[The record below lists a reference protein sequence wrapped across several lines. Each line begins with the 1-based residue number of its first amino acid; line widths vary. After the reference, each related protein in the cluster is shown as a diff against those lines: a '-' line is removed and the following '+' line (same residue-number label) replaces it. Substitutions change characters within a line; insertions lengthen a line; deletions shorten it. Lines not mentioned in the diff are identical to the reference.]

1 MKLDQLLQ
9 SLLVTSA
16 VVFFISTPAK
26 TEEIQKD
33 GISKYSVDRVGKS
46 SNAKKVAGTKSPVLV
61 SNFRKPRTFQPS
73 TASSVD
79 KANLHEPGKNILQ
92 LSEIKFPSTSARMLV
107 QTPTNSP
114 NPESTG
120 GEQQIVLI
128 TGVKA
133 NPTDKGLEIVLQTSQ
148 ARNLQVVNRSS
159 GNNFIADIP
168 NAQLQQA
175 SGDAFKF
182 SSEKPV
188 EGITEITV
196 TNLNANTVRIIASSE
211 TALPKVE
218 LFDSA
223 QGLIFGLAPAASTA
237 QKPQTKP
244 EETPSEVE
252 KPASETP
259 SQKPSQDDE
268 PIELMVTAER
278 SGYRVPNSSTATKTD
293 TPLRDIPQ
301 SIQVIPQQVL
311 EDRNV
316 RELREAL
323 ETAGGVTSQGARGT
337 SVFGE
342 NFQIRGFDVRD
353 SIFRDGIPTISL
365 GVLTTSDIE
374 SVEILKGPASVLFGQ
389 GEPGGVINLVSKQ
402 PLFEP
407 FASTSF
413 TVGSFDTYRGAIDLS
428 GPLNDSKTVRYR
440 LNASY
445 DNYGSFRD
453 FVDGDRF
460 SISPTVTWDISPDT
474 SLNVYAR
481 YVTERETI
489 DEGLPETSNGVVD
502 IPRSRFLNEDFGEFE
517 QEQFNIGY
525 TLNHK
530 FNEDWSIRHALQY
543 LEYEPIRYYPYFDS
557 FDEATGE
564 LSRIELASDETY
576 RRFFTNADVTG
587 KFKTGSIQH
596 KLLFGVEY
604 RRNTEDPSF
613 QFSDP
618 YPSINVFNPVYTR
631 TPFEIAPDFFRDDR
645 VEQIGIYL
653 QDQIDLLPNLK
664 VLAGIRY
671 DSADQFR
678 TERNLGEPRT
688 EFEQTDSAW
697 SPRFGIVYQ
706 PIPPLSLYASYTRS
720 FNPSFGTNRNN
731 GEPFKPETGRQ
742 FEIGA
747 KADLSDSLSLTLA
760 AFDIRK
766 QNISTTDPDN
776 IAFEIQTGEQTSR
789 GFELNL
795 GGEISRGWKI
805 TAAYT
810 YLDAF
815 VSEDNTDIE
824 GNRLAKVPEN
834 QFSLWTTYEIQK
846 GNLKGLGFGLG
857 LFYVGERQR
866 DLDNTYTLPSYFR
879 TDAALFYK
887 RDNWRAQLNI
897 ENLFDIDYFRSANY
911 SFVGGGVNPGKP
923 FAVSASFA
931 IDF

>member
-1 MKLDQLLQ
+1 MIKKWLLRGW
-9 SLLVTSA
+9 
-16 VVFFISTPAK
+16 F
-26 TEEIQKD
+26 
-33 GISKYSVDRVGKS
+33 G
-46 SNAKKVAGTKSPVLV
+46 AGTVLLMVTPTFAQTITNKEIPQVSEVEQFAKS
-61 SNFRKPRTFQPS
+61 
-73 TASSVD
+73 AS
-79 KANLHEPGKNILQ
+79 L
-92 LSEIKFPSTSARMLV
+92 LV
-107 QTPTNSP
+107 QTPTTNNPPVSP
-114 NPESTG
+114 LRKG
-120 GEQQIVLI
+120 GLRGDLVLI

-133 NPTDKGLEIVLQTSQ
+133 NPRDNGLEIVLQTSL
-148 ARNLQVVNRSS
+148 ARQLQVVNRSS

-168 NAQLQQA
+168 NAQLQQ
-175 SGDAFKF
+175 STGNEFKF

-196 TNLNANTVRIIASSE
+196 TNLDANTVRITATGE
-211 TALPKVE
+211 TALPKVD
-218 LFDSA
+218 LFDSG
-223 QGLIFGLAPAASTA
+223 QGLIFGLAPAESTA

-244 EETPSEVE
+244 EQTTSE
-252 KPASETP
+252 A
-259 SQKPSQDDE
+259 QKPTIDTPQKKPTTQQDDT
-268 PIELMVTAER
+268 IELVVTGER

-301 SIQVIPQQVL
+301 SIQVIPRQVL

-316 RELREAL
+316 RELRDAI
-323 ETAGGVTSQGARGT
+323 ETAGGVTSTGGRSS

-342 NFQIRGFDVRD
+342 NFQIRGFQVSD
-353 SIFRDGIPTISL
+353 SIFRDGIPSTSL

-374 SVEILKGPASVLFGQ
+374 SVEILKGPASVLFGS
-389 GEPGGVINLVSKQ
+389 GEPGGVINLVSKK

-407 FASTSF
+407 FSSTSF
-413 TVGSFDTYRGAIDLS
+413 TVGSFDTYGWAIDVS
-428 GPLNDSKTVRYR
+428 SPLNDSKTVRYR

-445 DNYGSFRD
+445 DDYGSFRD
-453 FVDGDRF
+453 FVDGDRL

-474 SLNVYAR
+474 SLNVYAK
-481 YVTERETI
+481 YVTERETV
-489 DEGLPETSNGVVD
+489 DEGLPETSDGVVD
-502 IPRSRFLNEDFGEFE
+502 IPRDRFLNEDFGEFE
-517 QEQFNIGY
+517 QEQFNVGY

-530 FNEDWSIRHALQY
+530 FNEDWSVRHALQY
-543 LEYEPIRYYPYFDS
+543 LEYEPSRFYPFFDT
-557 FDEATGE
+557 FDEATGD
-564 LSRIELASDETY
+564 LSRVEYATDETY
-576 RRFFTNADVTG
+576 RRFFTNADVIG

-604 RRNTEDPSF
+604 RRNTQDPSF
-613 QFSDP
+613 QFSEP

-631 TPFEIAPDFFRDDR
+631 RTYEIAPDFFRDDKIT
-645 VEQIGIYL
+645 QIAVYL

-671 DSADQFR
+671 DSAEQFR
-678 TERNLGEPRT
+678 TVRNLGEPRE
-688 EFEQTDSAW
+688 EFEQTDSSW

-706 PIPPLSLYASYTRS
+706 PIKLLSLYASYTRS
-720 FNPSFGTNRNN
+720 FNPSFGASRNN
-731 GEPFKPETGRQ
+731 GEPFEPETGQQ
-742 FEIGA
+742 FEVGA
-747 KADLSDSLSLTLA
+747 KADLTDKLSLTLA

-776 IAFEIQTGEQTSR
+776 IAFSIQTGEQTSR

-795 GGEISRGWKI
+795 GGEISPGWKI

-815 VSEDNTDIE
+815 VTEDNTDIE

-846 GNLKGLGFGLG
+846 GNLAGLGFGLG

-866 DLDNTYTLPSYFR
+866 DLDNTYELPSYFR
-879 TDAALFYK
+879 TDTALFYK
-887 RDNWRAQLNI
+887 KDNWRAQLNI
-897 ENLFDIDYFRSANY
+897 ENLFDINYFRSANY

-923 FAVSASFA
+923 LAVTASFA

>member
-1 MKLDQLLQ
+1 MIQKWLLCGWFGAGTILLMVTPTFAQTVTDKEIPQLSEVEQ
-9 SLLVTSA
+9 FAKSASLLVQGTTPNNSA
-16 VVFFISTPAK
+16 
-26 TEEIQKD
+26 Q
-33 GISKYSVDRVGKS
+33 
-46 SNAKKVAGTKSPVLV
+46 
-61 SNFRKPRTFQPS
+61 
-73 TASSVD
+73 
-79 KANLHEPGKNILQ
+79 
-92 LSEIKFPSTSARMLV
+92 
-107 QTPTNSP
+107 
-114 NPESTG
+114 NPQG
-120 GEQQIVLI
+120 GIVLI

-148 ARNLQVVNRSS
+148 AKQLQVINRSS
-159 GNNFIADIP
+159 VNNFIADIP
-168 NAQLQQA
+168 NAQLQQTT
-175 SGDAFKF
+175 GDAFKF
-182 SSEKPV
+182 SSEKPL

-196 TNLNANTVRIIASSE
+196 TNLNANTVRITATGE

-218 LFDSA
+218 LFDSG

-237 QKPQTKP
+237 QKPDSKPTQTQP
-244 EETPSEVE
+244 EVE
-252 KPASETP
+252 KPTSETP
-259 SQKPSQDDE
+259 SKKPSQEDE
-268 PIELMVTAER
+268 LIELVVTGER

-301 SIQVIPQQVL
+301 SIQVIPRQVL

-316 RELREAL
+316 RELRDAL
-323 ETAGGVTSQGARGT
+323 ETAGGVTTLGARST
-337 SVFGE
+337 SGFGE
-342 NFQIRGFDVRD
+342 NFQIRGFNVRD
-353 SIFRDGIPTISL
+353 SIFRDGIPSTSL
-365 GVLTTSDIE
+365 GVLTTTDIE
-374 SVEILKGPASVLFGQ
+374 SVEILKGPASVLFGA
-389 GEPGGVINLVSKQ
+389 GEPGGIINLVSKK

-407 FASTSF
+407 YYSTSF

-460 SISPTVTWDISPDT
+460 SITPTVTWDISPDT

-481 YVTERETI
+481 YVTEQETV

-502 IPRSRFLNEDFGEFE
+502 VPRDRFFGEDFNEFE

-530 FNEDWSIRHALQY
+530 FNEDWSVRHALQY
-543 LEYEPIRYYPYFDS
+543 LEYDPLRYYAFLVGTV
-557 FDEATGE
+557 DETTGD
-564 LSRIELASDETY
+564 LSRLEYAAGGTY
-576 RRFFTNADVTG
+576 RRFFTNADVIG
-587 KFKTGSIQH
+587 KFKTGSIEH

-604 RRNTEDPSF
+604 RRNTEEPSF
-613 QFSDP
+613 QFSNS

-631 TPFEIAPDFFRDDR
+631 RPFEIAPDFFRNDKIT
-645 VEQIGIYL
+645 QIAVYL

-664 VLAGIRY
+664 VLAGVRY
-671 DSADQFR
+671 DSFDQFR
-678 TERNLGEPRT
+678 TVRNLGEPRE

-706 PIPPLSLYASYTRS
+706 PIQPLSLYASYTRS
-720 FNPSFGTNRNN
+720 FNPSFGTSRNN
-731 GEPFKPETGRQ
+731 GEPFEPEKGRQ
-742 FEIGA
+742 FEVGA
-747 KADLSDSLSLTLA
+747 KADLTDKLSLTLA

-766 QNISTTDPDN
+766 QNISTDDPN
-776 IAFEIQTGEQTSR
+776 NPAFSIQTGERTSR

-795 GGEISRGWKI
+795 GGEISPGWKM

-824 GNRLAKVPEN
+824 GNRIDNVPEN
-834 QFSLWTTYEIQK
+834 QFSLWTTYEIPK

-857 LFYVGERQR
+857 LFYVGSRQR
-866 DLDNTYTLPSYFR
+866 DLDNTYELPSYFR

-911 SFVGGGVNPGKP
+911 SSVGKGVNPGKP
-923 FAVSASFA
+923 LAVTASFA

>member
-1 MKLDQLLQ
+1 
-9 SLLVTSA
+9 
-16 VVFFISTPAK
+16 
-26 TEEIQKD
+26 
-33 GISKYSVDRVGKS
+33 
-46 SNAKKVAGTKSPVLV
+46 
-61 SNFRKPRTFQPS
+61 
-73 TASSVD
+73 
-79 KANLHEPGKNILQ
+79 
-92 LSEIKFPSTSARMLV
+92 MLV

-114 NPESTG
+114 TPESTSG
-120 GEQQIVLI
+120 KQQVVLI

-133 NPTDKGLEIVLQTSQ
+133 NPTDKGLEVILQTSQ
-148 ARNLQVVNRSS
+148 ARELQVVNRSS
-159 GNNFIADIP
+159 GNNFIADIT

-175 SGDAFKF
+175 TGDTFKF
-182 SSEKPV
+182 SSEKPI

-196 TNLNANTVRIIASSE
+196 TNLDANTVRITATGE

-218 LFDSA
+218 LFDSG

-237 QKPQTKP
+237 QKPDSKP

-259 SQKPSQDDE
+259 SQKPSQEDE
-268 PIELMVTAER
+268 PIELVVTAER
-278 SGYRVPNSSTATKTD
+278 DGYRVPNSSTATKTD

-301 SIQVIPQQVL
+301 SIQVIPRQVL

-316 RELREAL
+316 RELRDAI
-323 ETAGGVTSQGARGT
+323 ETAGGVTSTGARG
-337 SVFGE
+337 SSAFGE
-342 NFQIRGFDVRD
+342 NFQIRGFAVGDR
-353 SIFRDGIPTISL
+353 IFRDGIPSTSL
-365 GVLTTSDIE
+365 GVLTTNDIE

-389 GEPGGVINLVSKQ
+389 GEPGGIINLVSKK

-407 FASTSF
+407 FSSTSF
-413 TVGSFDTYRGAIDLS
+413 TVGSFDTYGWAIDVS
-428 GPLNDSKTVRYR
+428 SPLNDSKTVRYR

-453 FVDGDRF
+453 FVDGDRL
-460 SISPTVTWDISPDT
+460 SISPTVTWDISPET

-489 DEGLPETSNGVVD
+489 DDGLPETSNGVVD
-502 IPRSRFLNEDFGEFE
+502 IPRNRFLNEDFGEFE

-530 FNEDWSIRHALQY
+530 FNDDWSVRHALQY
-543 LEYEPIRYYPYFDS
+543 LEYDPTRYYPSFVD

-564 LSRIELASDETY
+564 LTREAYAAGGTY
-576 RRFFTNADVTG
+576 RRFYTNADVIG
-587 KFKTGSIQH
+587 KFNTGSIKH
-596 KLLFGVEY
+596 KILAGIDY
-604 RRNTEDPSF
+604 RRNTQDPTF
-613 QFSDP
+613 QFAE

-631 TPFEIAPDFFRDDR
+631 DPFEIRPTLFQD
-645 VEQIGIYL
+645 ENITQIGIYL
-653 QDQIDLLPNLK
+653 QDQIELLPNLK
-664 VLAGIRY
+664 VLAGVRY
-671 DSADQFR
+671 DSVDEFYDG
-678 TERNLGEPRT
+678 RNEDGEL
-688 EFEQTDSAW
+688 EYEEEYSHSAW

-706 PIPPLSLYASYTRS
+706 PVQPVSLYASYTRS
-720 FNPSFGTNRNN
+720 FTPGYGITAN
-731 GEPFKPETGRQ
+731 GEPFDPERGRQ
-742 FEIGA
+742 FEVGA
-747 KADLSDSLSLTLA
+747 KVDLSDKLSLTLA

-766 QNISTTDPDN
+766 QNVSTDDPDN
-776 IAFEIQTGEQTSR
+776 LGFSIQTGEQTSR
-789 GFELNL
+789 GIELNL
-795 GGEISRGWKI
+795 GGEISPGWKM

-866 DLDNTYTLPSYFR
+866 DLDNTYELGSYFR

-887 RDNWRAQLNI
+887 KDNWRAQLNI

-923 FAVSASFA
+923 FAVTASFA

>member
-1 MKLDQLLQ
+1 MGFKRQ
-9 SLLVTSA
+9 SVWGLI
-16 VVFFISTPAK
+16 F
-26 TEEIQKD
+26 
-33 GISKYSVDRVGKS
+33 
-46 SNAKKVAGTKSPVLV
+46 
-61 SNFRKPRTFQPS
+61 
-73 TASSVD
+73 TASVFVLMIQPAFAETGNKSR
-79 KANLHEPGKNILQ
+79 KISQQPQEKPSN
-92 LSEIKFPSTSARMLV
+92 SE
-107 QTPTNSP
+107 QDNQ
-114 NPESTG
+114 G
-120 GEQQIVLI
+120 GIVLI

-133 NPTDKGLEIVLQTSQ
+133 NPTDNGLEIVLQTSLAKQ
-148 ARNLQVVNRSS
+148 LQVINRSS

-175 SGDAFKF
+175 TGDAFKF

-196 TNLNANTVRIIASSE
+196 TNLDGNTVRITATGQ

-218 LFDSA
+218 LFDSG

-237 QKPQTKP
+237 QKPDSKP

-259 SQKPSQDDE
+259 SQKPSQEDE
-268 PIELMVTAER
+268 TIELLVSGER

-301 SIQVIPQQVL
+301 SIQVIPKQVL

-316 RELREAL
+316 TELTDAL
-323 ETAGGVTSQGARGT
+323 ETAGGVTSLGARGS

-342 NFQIRGFDVRD
+342 GFQIRGFNVDGG
-353 SIFRDGIPTISL
+353 IFRDGIPTTSL
-365 GVLTTSDIE
+365 GVLSTSDIE

-389 GEPGGVINLVSKQ
+389 GEPGGIINLVSKQ

-407 FASTSF
+407 YYSTSF

-445 DNYGSFRD
+445 DDYGSFRD

-460 SISPTVTWDISPDT
+460 SITPTVTWDISPDT

-489 DEGLPETSNGVVD
+489 DLGLAETSDGVVD
-502 IPRSRFLNEDFGEFE
+502 VPRDRFLGEDFGEFE
-517 QEQFNIGY
+517 QDQFNIGY

-530 FNEDWSIRHALQY
+530 FNEDWSVRHALQY
-543 LEYEPIRYYPYFDS
+543 LEYDPLRYNPLYDS

-564 LSRIELASDETY
+564 LSRTEYAAGGTY
-576 RRFFTNADVTG
+576 RRFFTNADVIG

-596 KLLFGVEY
+596 KLLFGAEY

-613 QFSDP
+613 QFSNP

-631 TPFEIAPDFFRDDR
+631 RPYQIAPEFFRDDK
-645 VEQIGIYL
+645 VTQIGIYL

-678 TERNLGEPRT
+678 TVRNLGEPRE

-706 PIPPLSLYASYTRS
+706 PIQPLSLYASYTRS
-720 FNPSFGTNRNN
+720 FAPSFGASRNN
-731 GEPFKPETGRQ
+731 GEPFEPETGRQ
-742 FEIGA
+742 FEVGA
-747 KADLSDSLSLTLA
+747 KADLSDTLSLTLA
-760 AFDIRK
+760 AFEIRK
-766 QNISTTDPDN
+766 QNISTTDPNN
-776 IAFEIQTGEQTSR
+776 IAFSIQTGEQTSR
-789 GFELNL
+789 GVELNL
-795 GGEISRGWKI
+795 GGEISPGWKM

-824 GNRLAKVPEN
+824 GNQLPGVPEN
-834 QFSLWTTYEIQK
+834 QLSLWTTYEIQK
-846 GNLKGLGFGLG
+846 GNFAGLGFGLG
-857 LFYVGERQR
+857 LFYVGSRQR
-866 DLDNTYTLPSYFR
+866 DLDNTYKLPSYFR

-897 ENLFDIDYFRSANY
+897 ENLFDIDYFSSANY
-911 SFVGGGVNPGKP
+911 DYVGGGVNPGKP
-923 FAVSASFA
+923 FGVSATFA
-931 IDF
+931 IEF

>member
-1 MKLDQLLQ
+1 
-9 SLLVTSA
+9 
-16 VVFFISTPAK
+16 
-26 TEEIQKD
+26 
-33 GISKYSVDRVGKS
+33 
-46 SNAKKVAGTKSPVLV
+46 
-61 SNFRKPRTFQPS
+61 
-73 TASSVD
+73 
-79 KANLHEPGKNILQ
+79 
-92 LSEIKFPSTSARMLV
+92 
-107 QTPTNSP
+107 
-114 NPESTG
+114 
-120 GEQQIVLI
+120 
-128 TGVKA
+128 
-133 NPTDKGLEIVLQTSQ
+133 SQ
-148 ARNLQVVNRSS
+148 
-159 GNNFIADIP
+159 
-168 NAQLQQA
+168 
-175 SGDAFKF
+175 
-182 SSEKPV
+182 E
-188 EGITEITV
+188 
-196 TNLNANTVRIIASSE
+196 
-211 TALPKVE
+211 
-218 LFDSA
+218 
-223 QGLIFGLAPAASTA
+223 
-237 QKPQTKP
+237 
-244 EETPSEVE
+244 
-252 KPASETP
+252 
-259 SQKPSQDDE
+259 DE
-268 PIELMVTAER
+268 PIELVVTAER
-278 SGYRVPNSSTATKTD
+278 DGYRVPNSSTATKTD

-323 ETAGGVTSQGARGT
+323 ETAGGVTSTGARGT
-337 SVFGE
+337 STFGE

-353 SIFRDGIPTISL
+353 SIFRDGIPYSSL
-365 GVLTTSDIE
+365 GVLTTNDIE

-389 GEPGGVINLVSKQ
+389 GEPGGVINLVSKK

-440 LNASY
+440 LNVAY
-445 DNYGSFRD
+445 ENEGSFRD
-453 FVDGDRF
+453 FVDGDNF
-460 SISPTVTWDISPDT
+460 SISPTVTWDISPNT
-474 SLNVYAR
+474 SLNVYGQ

-489 DEGLPETSNGVVD
+489 DEGLPETSDGVVD
-502 IPRSRFLNEDFGEFE
+502 VPRERFFGEPFNQFE

-525 TLNHK
+525 TLNHR
-530 FNEDWSIRHALQY
+530 FNEDWSVRHALQY
-543 LEYEPIRYYPYFDS
+543 LQYEPTRFYADFGFGDGL
-557 FDEATGE
+557 DEETGE
-564 LSRIELASDETY
+564 LDRVNDFSDGTY
-576 RRFFTNADVTG
+576 SRFFTNVDVTG
-587 KFKTGSIQH
+587 KFNTGSIKH
-596 KLLFGVEY
+596 KILAGVEY
-604 RRNTEDPSF
+604 RRNTEAPNF
-613 QFSDP
+613 QFDSPEP

-697 SPRFGIVYQ
+697 SPRFGIIYQ
-706 PIPPLSLYASYTRS
+706 PIQPLSLYASYTRS
-720 FNPSFGTNRNN
+720 FAPSFGTNRNN

-742 FEIGA
+742 FEVGA
-747 KADLSDSLSLTLA
+747 KADLTDKLSLTLA

-766 QNISTTDPDN
+766 QNISRTDPDN
-776 IAFEIQTGEQTSR
+776 PNFSIQTGEQTSR

-795 GGEISRGWKI
+795 GGEISPGWKM

-815 VSEDNTDIE
+815 VSEDNPDIE

-846 GNLKGLGFGLG
+846 GNLAGLGFGLG

-911 SFVGGGVNPGKP
+911 DFVGGGVNPGKP